1 MRSSYSYTLYLF
13 FFVGLLLGCQKVIQ
27 VDLNSQDPKFVIEAL
42 FTAKDS
48 VHSVHLTKTINIYEG
63 IENPGINNAVITIS
77 DNSGNSE
84 ILHSI
89 GSGKY
94 ETSNFL
100 IDSSKIYTLKVVVE
114 NKEFI
119 ATSKVPNFVALN
131 KITTFKFG
139 TGENSIVA
147 LIPERLDIANEKN
160 YYNFDVFQNGEKID
174 GNFIQDDQ
182 FADGKLMQQPIF
194 GRKIKG
200 GDTVRIDMFMIQPEI
215 FKYLFTLQQTNQG
228 ATPANPSSNFSGD
241 CYGYFSVRTKSSKQV
256 VVPN

>member
-1 MRSSYSYTLYLF
+1 MKNYF
-13 FFVGLLLGCQKVIQ
+13 KILLLLVVISSSLISCQKVIK

-42 FTAKDS
+42 FTSGDS
-48 VHSVHLTKTINIYEG
+48 VHTVLITKTLNIYDG
-63 IENPGINNAVITIS
+63 IANPTINNAVVTIV
-77 DNSGNSE
+77 DNLGNSE
-84 ILHSI
+84 NLISM
-89 GSGKY
+89 GEGKY
-94 ETSNFL
+94 KTINFPV
-100 IDSSKIYTLKVVVE
+100 DSSKYYILKVVVE

-119 ATSKVPNFVALN
+119 AKCKVPNFVALN

-139 TGENSIVA
+139 SGENSIVA

-160 YYNFDVFQNGEKID
+160 YYNFDVFQNGKKID

-194 GRKIKG
+194 SRDTKG
-200 GDTVRIDMFMIQPEI
+200 GDTIRIDMFMIQPEI
-215 FKYLFTLQQTNQG
+215 YKYLFTLQQNNQG
-228 ATPANPSSNFSGD
+228 ATPANPTSNFSGD